1 MLNSSYLEKLKEQ
14 YKQMQSCQKIKCYEL
29 EQSVR
34 EIERD
39 IEMEYEG
46 DMLLKAKNSIHDFL
60 ERNTNFTEL

>member
-1 MLNSSYLEKLKEQ
+1 MLRENEMLNSSYLEKLKEQ

-46 DMLLKAKNSIHDFL
+46 DM
-60 ERNTNFTEL
+60 